1 MNLFEEENQYLMNTY
16 ATLPIEIS
24 YGEGSYLFDKNNK
37 KVLDTIKQIGENI
50 LETQLE

>member
-24 YGEGSYLFDKNNK
+24 YGEGSIF
-37 KVLDTIKQIGENI
+37 I
-50 LETQLE
+50 